1 MNKGFNDSGMMFG
14 IFGKWGR
21 GKTYLFNKIKTKLKK
36 DYVIVEFS
44 AWKYQ
49 ETKESWAYLYEN
61 LLEKYLDKNE
71 IDKKTIFQKLLNTKV
86 CKIFNLNLEKYGW
99 SNILIFLC
107 LFIGYLIFSFS
118 IDKTE
123 LVKFIAATIGIVV
136 VLKLFMVYL
145 KFKDSAIYVYTKYFS
160 KRSFDNVLGFQAEV
174 QKEIKNLLKCWIKD
188 SEKKIVLFVDDLDRC
203 DSSQILKV
211 LDGLRIILD
220 EKEIYERLIV
230 ITAIDENIIK
240 DAISKKYSI
249 DKEMNID
256 YYQDYIEKI
265 FLTGVRLNTL
275 NDNESKEF
283 LETLFKINNN
293 NLNTKE
299 SDLTALNDLN
309 AKESDLT
316 ALNDLN
322 AKESDLTAL
331 NDLNAK
337 ESDTTNLNNFDFDIK
352 ERTYLLENINK
363 LKKPTPRRIR
373 IFYFKYLLFKNL
385 LQLRLREVNKYEL
398 WLELNNHNVIIDI
411 LLGRD
416 STNIDNELKKELLY
430 VKEMVSIL

>member
-1 MNKGFNDSGMMFG
+1 M
-14 IFGKWGR
+14 
-21 GKTYLFNKIKTKLKK
+21 
-36 DYVIVEFS
+36 
-44 AWKYQ
+44 A
-49 ETKESWAYLYEN
+49 
-61 LLEKYLDKNE
+61 
-71 IDKKTIFQKLLNTKV
+71 
-86 CKIFNLNLEKYGW
+86 
-99 SNILIFLC
+99 
-107 LFIGYLIFSFS
+107 
-118 IDKTE
+118 
-123 LVKFIAATIGIVV
+123 
-136 VLKLFMVYL
+136 YL
-145 KFKDSAIYVYTKYFS
+145 KFKDSAVNMHTKYFS
-160 KRSFDNVLGFQAEV
+160 KKSFNDVLGFQAEV

-265 FLTGVRLNTL
+265 FLTGVRLNIL

-283 LETLFKINNN
+283 LETLFKIDNND
-293 NLNTKE
+293 LNTKE
-299 SDLTALNDLN
+299 SDSTALNDLN
-309 AKESDLT
+309 TKESDT
-316 ALNDLN
+316 ANLNDLN
-322 AKESDLTAL
+322 T
-331 NDLNAK
+331 K
-337 ESDTTNLNNFDFDIK
+337 ESDTANLNDFDFDKK
-352 ERTYLLENINK
+352 EKTYLLENINK

-385 LQLRLREVNKYEL
+385 LQLRLREVNKYNL

-411 LLGRD
+411 LLDID
-416 STNIDNELKKELLY
+416 STNIDNELKKELVY
-430 VKEMVSIL
+430 VKKMVSIL

>member
-1 MNKGFNDSGMMFG
+1 MH
-14 IFGKWGR
+14 
-21 GKTYLFNKIKTKLKK
+21 
-36 DYVIVEFS
+36 
-44 AWKYQ
+44 
-49 ETKESWAYLYEN
+49 
-61 LLEKYLDKNE
+61 
-71 IDKKTIFQKLLNTKV
+71 
-86 CKIFNLNLEKYGW
+86 
-99 SNILIFLC
+99 
-107 LFIGYLIFSFS
+107 
-118 IDKTE
+118 
-123 LVKFIAATIGIVV
+123 
-136 VLKLFMVYL
+136 
-145 KFKDSAIYVYTKYFS
+145 TKYFS
-160 KRSFDNVLGFQAEV
+160 KKSFNDVLGFQAEV
-174 QKEIKNLLKCWIKD
+174 QKEIKNLLKCWTKD
-188 SEKKIVLFVDDLDRC
+188 SDKKIVLFVDDLDRC

-293 NLNTKE
+293 DLDTKKSDSTALNDFNTKE
-299 SDLTALNDLN
+299 SDSTALNDFN
-309 AKESDLT
+309 TKESDST
-316 ALNDLN
+316 ALNDFN
-322 AKESDLTAL
+322 TKESDSTAL
-331 NDLNAK
+331 
-337 ESDTTNLNNFDFDIK
+337 ERDTTNLNNFDFDK
-352 ERTYLLENINK
+352 EERTYLLENINK

-385 LQLRLREVNKYEL
+385 LQLRLREVNKYNL

-411 LLGRD
+411 LLDID
-416 STNIDNELKKELLY
+416 STNIDNELKKELVY